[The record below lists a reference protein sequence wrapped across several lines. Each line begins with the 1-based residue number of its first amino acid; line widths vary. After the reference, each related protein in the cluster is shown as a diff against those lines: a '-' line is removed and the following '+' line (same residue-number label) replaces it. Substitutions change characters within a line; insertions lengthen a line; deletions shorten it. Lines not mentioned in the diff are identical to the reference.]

1 MTKENCDQHDFPPRI
16 TKEESKILD
25 KEFPKEVVKER
36 PITIKNGKGL
46 MASYVDARD
55 VMKRLDEA
63 VGKAN
68 WSDNYHVIEPST
80 RVVQCFLTV
89 KGVQKSDVGYP
100 NGPTDEEP
108 YKSSFSDSLK
118 RAAVKFG
125 IGQHL
130 YEGDMKW
137 VPVNDR
143 GFPIDTKKSTKA
155 STRTVSTEAL
165 DVKIKNSLI
174 ILNVEGK
181 EETTKLIT
189 ESGLN
194 GPPRTTKDKKTFI
207 AHLESVGG

>member
-1 MTKENCDQHDFPPRI
+1 MTQRNNDYPSIINEK
-16 TKEESKILD
+16 ESKILD
-25 KEFPKEVVKER
+25 KKFPAEVVKER
-36 PITIKNGKGL
+36 PITVKNGKGL

-68 WSDNYHVIEPST
+68 WSDNYQVIDHDT

-89 KGVQKSDVGYP
+89 NGIQKSDVGYP
-100 NGPTDEEP
+100 NGPGDEEP
-108 YKSSFSDSLK
+108 YKSSFSDALK

-125 IGQHL
+125 IGHHL
-130 YEGDMKW
+130 YDGDMRW

-143 GFPIDTKKSTKA
+143 GYPETKKPTKA
-155 STRTVSTEAL
+155 PTRTVSAEAL
-165 DVKIKNSLI
+165 DVKIKNCLTK
-174 ILNVEGK
+174 LNVKGK

-194 GPPRTTKDKKTFI
+194 GPPRTPTDKKTFI